1 MSDVAHRDDPMVGI
15 RLAAHVDGSRRGFLK
30 DVVEDG
36 SGIPRSPNPLERARR
51 RVGALA
57 FLPDRELGHRC
68 RHVVGGD
75 ELDQSGREPV
85 VWECAAPTPP
95 KRALLKPVTTGGGV
109 WRSRLAARRAPLERG
124 LVVAPA
130 SDRDS
135 QYCGRGREAEKCC
148 IPEQVS
154 GGIADT
160 KSEHDR
166 SGHHYHEADG
176 GSSPKRGAC
185 IAGE

>member
-68 RHVVGGD
+68 RQVVGGD

-109 WRSRLAARRAPLERG
+109 WRSRLAARRAPLERV
-124 LVVAPA
+124 LSLLPPQIVIRSIAVAAARLRSAASPSRYPA
-130 SDRDS
+130 ESRTRS
-135 QYCGRGREAEKCC
+135 RNTIAPVITTTRPMAAAA
-148 IPEQVS
+148 PS
-154 GGIADT
+154 GA
-160 KSEHDR
+160 R
-166 SGHHYHEADG
+166 A
-176 GSSPKRGAC
+176 
-185 IAGE
+185 